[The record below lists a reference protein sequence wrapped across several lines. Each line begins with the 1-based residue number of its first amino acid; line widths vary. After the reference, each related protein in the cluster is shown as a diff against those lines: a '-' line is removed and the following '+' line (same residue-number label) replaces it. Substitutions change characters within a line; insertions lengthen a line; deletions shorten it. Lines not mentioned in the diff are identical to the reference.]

1 MRDLKRVKEYI
12 ELGYEKEE
20 AIKMVDEEIENEPV
34 VQTVIEDKK
43 DKEGIITLT
52 ADELAKII
60 QEQIQKNNVASSG
73 VESQEEPSVED
84 SFKNLLG

>member
-73 VESQEEPSVED
+73 VESQEEPSIED